1 VTVGGRAQRT
11 DLWVVLA
18 LLVLAIAARWQ
29 TFGNPVIGFD
39 EQFYL
44 LVGDRMWHG
53 ALPYVD
59 IFDRKPIG
67 LFLIYAGARAL
78 GGDGFLQYKLV
89 ALGWVV
95 TTAYLIYRAAK
106 PVSSTF
112 AAAVAA
118 CLYILW
124 LNFME
129 GEGGQGEVF
138 LNLPTLAAALV
149 VWRASVE
156 RKQIVAHGAVAM
168 LIVGLALQ
176 IKYTAVFE
184 GVFFGCALL
193 WAQYRARP
201 RVVALIGPCMVWI
214 ACALLPTAIAM
225 VSYWRIGAL
234 NAFVFANFLSIAGK
248 QGGTLWS
255 GFAVIVGILLPL
267 GLLATPMLRARRQD
281 LMFVKLWLGAA
292 IIGVLAFRTFGNA
305 HYGIPIAVP
314 LCILAA
320 PWLARPTRAAQVL
333 GVGLVG
339 LFFIAGQ
346 FVLARVAYLKG
357 GAEAA
362 TVITKVATPRHGC
375 IYVYDG
381 YPALYLL
388 THSCLPTRWAFP
400 GHLNTQD
407 EASPRALGVDAVA
420 EVRRILATRPDVIV
434 DDDPVYE
441 GGNRATHALVL
452 AAEAHDYVLALRY
465 QTGPSRF
472 RLVYRRK
479 YTAL

>member
-1 VTVGGRAQRT
+1 
-11 DLWVVLA
+11 VLG
-18 LLVLAIAARWQ
+18 LLLLAIAARWQ

-44 LVGDRMWHG
+44 LVGDRMWLG
-53 ALPYVD
+53 VVPYVD

-89 ALGWVV
+89 ALAFVV
-95 TTAYLIYRAAK
+95 ATAYLIYRATK
-106 PVSSTF
+106 PVSSKF
-112 AAAVAA
+112 AASIAA

-129 GEGGQGEVF
+129 GEGGQGEIF
-138 LNLPTLAAALV
+138 LNLPMLAAALL

-156 RKQIVAHGAVAM
+156 RLHIISRGAVAM
-168 LIVGLALQ
+168 LLVGLALQ

-193 WAQYRARP
+193 WVQYRARP
-201 RVVALIGPCMVWI
+201 QIAALIGPGLVWI

-225 VSYWRIGAL
+225 LVYWHIGAL

-248 QGGTLWS
+248 HGATLWS
-255 GFAVIVGILLPL
+255 GLAVIIGVLLPL
-267 GLLATPMLRARRQD
+267 ALLATPTLRKRRPD
-281 LMFVKLWLGAA
+281 LLFVKLWLGAA
-292 IIGVLAFRTFGNA
+292 IVAVLAFRTFGNA
-305 HYGIPIAVP
+305 HYGIPIVVP

-320 PWLARPTRAAQVL
+320 PWLARPTRAAQFL
-333 GVGLVG
+333 GVGLLS
-339 LFFIAGQ
+339 LFFVGGQ
-346 FVLARVAYLKG
+346 IVLARVAYLKG

-362 TVITKVATPRHGC
+362 TTIARAAKPRHGC

-388 THSCLPTRWAFP
+388 TQSCVPTRWAFP
-400 GHLNTQD
+400 GHLNTQE
-407 EASPRALGVDAVA
+407 EASPRALGVDPVA
-420 EVRRILATRPDVIV
+420 EVKRILATKPDVII

-452 AAEAHDYVLALRY
+452 AAEAQDYELALRY
-465 QTGPSRF
+465 RTGTSRY

-479 YTAL
+479 DTAL

>member
-1 VTVGGRAQRT
+1 MTVGGRAQRT
-11 DLWVVLA
+11 DLWVVLG
-18 LLVLAIAARWQ
+18 LLLLAIAARWQ
-29 TFGNPVIGFD
+29 AFGNPVIGFD

-44 LVGDRMWHG
+44 LVGDRMWLG
-53 ALPYVD
+53 VVPYVD

-89 ALGWVV
+89 ALAFVV
-95 TTAYLIYRAAK
+95 ATAYLIYRAAK
-106 PVSSTF
+106 PISSVF
-112 AAAVAA
+112 AASIAA
-118 CLYILW
+118 CLYIVW

-138 LNLPTLAAALV
+138 LNLPMLAAALL

-156 RKQIVAHGAVAM
+156 RLQIITRGAAAM
-168 LIVGLALQ
+168 LLVGLALQ

-193 WAQYRARP
+193 WVQYRASP
-201 RVVALIGPCMVWI
+201 RITALIGPSVIWI
-214 ACALLPTAIAM
+214 GCALLPTAIAM
-225 VSYWRIGAL
+225 GVYWHIGAL

-248 QGGTLWS
+248 HGATLWS
-255 GFAVIVGILLPL
+255 GLAVIIGVLLPL
-267 GLLATPMLRARRQD
+267 ALLATPTLRKRRPD
-281 LMFVKLWLGAA
+281 LLFVKLWLGAA
-292 IIGVLAFRTFGNA
+292 IVGVLAFRTFGNA
-305 HYGIPIAVP
+305 HYGIPIVAP

-320 PWLARPTRAAQVL
+320 PWLARPTRAAQFL
-333 GVGLVG
+333 GVGLLG
-339 LFFIAGQ
+339 LFFVAGQ
-346 FVLARVAYLKG
+346 IVLARVAYLKG

-362 TVITKVATPRHGC
+362 RTIARAAKPRHGC

-388 THSCLPTRWAFP
+388 TRSCVPTRWAFP
-400 GHLNTQD
+400 GHLNTQE
-407 EASPRALGVDAVA
+407 EASPRALGVDPVA
-420 EVRRILATRPDVIV
+420 EVKRILATKPDVII

-452 AAEAHDYVLALRY
+452 AAEAQDYALALRY
-465 QTGPSRF
+465 RTGTSRY

-479 YTAL
+479 DAVL